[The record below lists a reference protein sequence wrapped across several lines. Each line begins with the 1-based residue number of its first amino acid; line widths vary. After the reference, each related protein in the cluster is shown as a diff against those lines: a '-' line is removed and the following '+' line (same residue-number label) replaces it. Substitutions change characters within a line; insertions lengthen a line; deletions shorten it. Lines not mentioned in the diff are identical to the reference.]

1 MKCYEQKSESK
12 SYKDNLNLLGNK
24 VECDLGFR
32 SFLEQLSKSGELTR
46 ISKEVSTEHE
56 MAGIIEAL
64 GEKPVF
70 FEKVK
75 ESSIPVVAGLV
86 SSKDLISR
94 ALSIEKEQFLPKLSS
109 AIENPVPP
117 DLIEEGECQEIV
129 EKSVDLTKLPIMRYT
144 EKDGGKYIAS
154 AVSIIRDPEFGARNM
169 CFHRLMLLDR
179 NHFVAR
185 IVENRGTDTALK
197 KAGGEL
203 DIAICI
209 GNSTPVLL
217 AAATSLPM
225 GVDELGMANALEKT
239 QLVKCKTIDV
249 EVPKDC
255 EIVLEG
261 RITTEKAPEGPFLD
275 LTGIVDRVRQQPI
288 IEVKCVTHREEP
300 IYQTILAGRNEHKFL
315 MGMPKEPTIF
325 NEVNKVCECKDVYI
339 TPGGCSWL
347 HAVVQIKKRN
357 PDDGKKAIA
366 AASKGHKSL
375 KHCVIVDDDIN
386 IYDPND
392 VEWAIA
398 TRFQADKDAVISP
411 NQPGSSLDPSGDLTE
426 GRKATTC
433 KMGLDATIP
442 LTTTGKGFKKEG
454 YKKVDLNKFL

>member
-1 MKCYEQKSESK
+1 
-12 SYKDNLNLLGNK
+12 
-24 VECDLGFR
+24 
-32 SFLEQLSKSGELTR
+32 LEQLDKGGELTKIR
-46 ISKEVSTEHE
+46 KEVSTEYE
-56 MAGIIEAL
+56 LAGIIDAL
-64 GEKPVF
+64 GEKPVL

-75 ESSIPVVAGLV
+75 ESSLLVVAGLV
-86 SSKDLISR
+86 SSKELIAR
-94 ALSIEKEQFLPKLSS
+94 ALDIRKEQLLHKLSA

-117 DLIEEGECQEIV
+117 DVVENGECQEIV
-129 EKSVDLTKLPIMRYT
+129 EKDVDLTRLPIMRYT

-154 AVSIIRDPEFGARNM
+154 AVAIVKDPGFGSRNM
-169 CFHRLMLLDR
+169 CFHRLMLLDKSR
-179 NHFVAR
+179 FVAR

-209 GNSTPVLL
+209 GNSTAVLL
-217 AAATSLPM
+217 AAATTLPM

-261 RITTEKAPEGPFLD
+261 RITKEKTSEGPFLD
-275 LTGIVDRVRQQPI
+275 LTGTVDRIRQQPV
-288 IEVKCVTHREEP
+288 IEIKCVTHRENP

-325 NEVNKVCECKDVYI
+325 NEVNKICECKDVYI

-347 HAVVQIKKRN
+347 HAVVQIKKQN
-357 PDDGKKAIA
+357 SDDGKKAIMA
-366 AASKGHKSL
+366 AFEGHKSL
-375 KHCVIVDDDIN
+375 KHCVIVDDDID
-386 IYDPND
+386 IYNPHE

-398 TRFQADKDAVISP
+398 TRFQTDKNAIILP

-426 GRKATTC
+426 GKKATTC
-433 KMGLDATIP
+433 KAGLDATVP
-442 LTTTGKGFKKEG
+442 FGKTDKGFTKEQ
-454 YKKVDLNKFL
+454 YRKVDLNKFL